1 MMRPSGC
8 SSARISTGAA
18 EAVRPHGLRVM
29 ADIQRLLALMAR
41 LRDPEQGCPWD
52 LEQDFKS
59 IVPHTLEEA
68 YEVAQT
74 IESGDLGELCDE
86 LGDLL
91 FQVIFYAQ
99 LAQERGTFDFDD
111 VVAAISDKIV
121 RRHPHV
127 FGSADTPDVGA
138 QRRSWEAIKAQERH
152 AKQVDGAAPPG
163 ALDGVALALPA
174 LPRAV
179 KLQRRA
185 ARVGFDWDGPQPVLE
200 KIREELAEL
209 EVELTVGAGRDR
221 LEDELGDVL
230 FACAN
235 LARHLDVDA
244 ETALRRTNAKVER
257 RFRRLEDILREAGID
272 AVSADLETL
281 EAAWQQAKREEP
293 GR

>member
-1 MMRPSGC
+1 
-8 SSARISTGAA
+8 
-18 EAVRPHGLRVM
+18 
-29 ADIQRLLALMAR
+29 
-41 LRDPEQGCPWD
+41 
-52 LEQDFKS
+52 
-59 IVPHTLEEA
+59 
-68 YEVAQT
+68 
-74 IESGDLGELCDE
+74 
-86 LGDLL
+86 LL

-99 LAQERGTFDFDD
+99 LAQERGAFGFDD

-127 FGSADTPDVGA
+127 FGTAEISDAAA
-138 QRRSWEAIKAQERH
+138 QHQAWEAIKADERQ
-152 AKQVDGAAPPG
+152 AKQAAGAATPAG

-185 ARVGFDWDGPQPVLE
+185 ARVGFDWDAPQPVLE
-200 KIREELAEL
+200 KIREELTEL
-209 EVELTVGAGRDR
+209 ETELKAGAGFDR

-235 LARHLDVDA
+235 LARHLHVDA
-244 ETALRRTNAKVER
+244 EAALRRTNAKVER
-257 RFRRLEDILREAGID
+257 RFRRLESILREAGIETTG
-272 AVSADLETL
+272 ASLETL

>member
-1 MMRPSGC
+1 
-8 SSARISTGAA
+8 
-18 EAVRPHGLRVM
+18 M
-29 ADIQRLLALMAR
+29 ADIQQLLRMMAR
-41 LRDPEQGCPWD
+41 LRDPDRGCPWD

-74 IESGDLGELCDE
+74 IESGDLKALCDE

-99 LAQERGTFDFDD
+99 LAQERGAFDFDD

-127 FGSADTPDVGA
+127 FGAAEMPDA
-138 QRRSWEAIKAQERH
+138 ATQRQAWEAIKAEERQ
-152 AKQVDGAAPPG
+152 AKQADRAMPPG

-185 ARVGFDWDGPQPVLE
+185 ARVGFDWDAPQPVLE

-209 EVELTVGAGRDR
+209 EAELTAGAGPDR
-221 LEDELGDVL
+221 LEDELGDIL

-235 LARHLDVDA
+235 LSRHLHVDA
-244 ETALRRTNAKVER
+244 EAALRRTNAKVER
-257 RFRRLEDILREAGID
+257 RFRRLESILREAGIE
-272 AVSADLETL
+272 AASADLETL

>member
-1 MMRPSGC
+1 
-8 SSARISTGAA
+8 
-18 EAVRPHGLRVM
+18 M
-29 ADIQRLLALMAR
+29 ADMQRLLSLMAR
-41 LRDPEQGCPWD
+41 LRDSEQGCPWD
-52 LEQDFKS
+52 LQQDFKS

-68 YEVAQT
+68 YEVAQA

-99 LAQERGTFDFDD
+99 LAQERDLFDFDD
-111 VVAAISDKIV
+111 VVTAIGDKIE

-127 FGSADTPDVGA
+127 FGSAETPD
-138 QRRSWEAIKAQERH
+138 WESIKAEERQ
-152 AKQVDGAAPPG
+152 AKQVNGALPPG

-185 ARVGFDWDGPQPVLE
+185 ARVGFDWDAPQPVLA
-200 KIREELAEL
+200 KIREELSELEAEL
-209 EVELTVGAGRDR
+209 TADAGYDR

-235 LARHLDVDA
+235 LTRHLHVDA
-244 ETALRRTNAKVER
+244 EAALRRTNAKVER
-257 RFRRLEDILREAGID
+257 RFRRVEAILREAGID
-272 AVSADLETL
+272 AENAGFETL
-281 EAAWQQAKREEP
+281 EAAWQQAKRGKPE
-293 GR
+293 R

>member
-1 MMRPSGC
+1 
-8 SSARISTGAA
+8 
-18 EAVRPHGLRVM
+18 M
-29 ADIQRLLALMAR
+29 ADIQQLLTLMGR
-41 LRDPEQGCPWD
+41 LRDPDQGCPWD

-74 IESGDLGELCDE
+74 IESGDLDELCDE

-99 LAQERGTFDFDD
+99 LAQERGAFDFGD
-111 VVAAISDKIV
+111 VVAAVSDKIV

-127 FGSADTPDVGA
+127 FGTAEMPDAVA
-138 QRRSWEAIKAQERH
+138 QRRAWEAIKAEERQS
-152 AKQVDGAAPPG
+152 KQADGAAAVPLG

-185 ARVGFDWDGPQPVLE
+185 ALVGFDWDAPQPVLE
-200 KIREELAEL
+200 KIREELTEL
-209 EVELTVGAGRDR
+209 EVELTAGAGHDR
-221 LEDELGDVL
+221 LEDELGDIL

-235 LARHLDVDA
+235 LARHLHVDA
-244 ETALRRTNAKVER
+244 EAALRRTNAKVER
-257 RFRRLEDILREAGID
+257 RFRRLESILHEAGI
-272 AVSADLETL
+272 AAASADLEIL

>member
-1 MMRPSGC
+1 
-8 SSARISTGAA
+8 
-18 EAVRPHGLRVM
+18 M
-29 ADIQRLLALMAR
+29 ADIQQLLALMGR
-41 LRDPEQGCPWD
+41 LRDPDQGCPWD

-74 IESGDLGELCDE
+74 IESGDLSELCDE

-99 LAQERGTFDFDD
+99 LAQERGAFDFGD

-127 FGSADTPDVGA
+127 FGTAAMPDAAA
-138 QRRSWEAIKAQERH
+138 QHQAWEVIKAEERQ
-152 AKQVDGAAPPG
+152 AKQADGMAMPAG

-185 ARVGFDWDGPQPVLE
+185 ARVGFDWDAPQPVLE
-200 KIREELAEL
+200 KVREELAEL
-209 EVELTVGAGRDR
+209 EAELTAGTGHDR

-235 LARHLDVDA
+235 LARHLQVDA
-244 ETALRRTNAKVER
+244 EAALRRTNAKVER
-257 RFRRLEDILREAGID
+257 RFRRLESILHEAGIE
-272 AVSADLETL
+272 AASAGLETL
-281 EAAWQQAKREEP
+281 EAAWQQAKREER
-293 GR
+293 GASR